1 MGLKKRFK
9 SNLEQWAVYETV
21 GNYKTIVV
29 EDLAGTGKTTTLIAC
44 GEKLANQNKRFLNL
58 AFNSEI
64 VKDTKRKDLSRK
76 SI

>member
-1 MGLKKRFK
+1 MGLEKKIK
-9 SNLEQWAVYETV
+9 SNLEQWAVYESF

-29 EDLAGTGKTTTLIAC
+29 EYLAGTGKTTTLIAC

-64 VKDTKRKDLSRK
+64 VKETKQKDLSRK
-76 SI
+76 FI